1 MGCTEISGTNHR
13 DSECHLVDSTD
24 SRASKRYRGSVN
36 YPGVSVVLPI
46 LNEERYLE
54 HAIEA
59 ILTQRYEGKLEV
71 ILALGPSKD
80 KTNEIAKRLHE
91 KDSRVVLV
99 ESPSGR
105 TAAGLNLAI
114 KAAQFEI
121 ICRIDGHAEISDTYI
136 HDAVAIMEET
146 NAVNVGGIMAA
157 VGKTSFE
164 GAVATAMRSPL
175 GVGGAR
181 FHVGG
186 KAGPADTVYLGVFKK
201 SALLKVGLY
210 DERFTRAQDWELNY
224 RLRKSGGIIWFDPR
238 LVVTYRPR
246 PTLKALAKQ
255 YFEYG
260 RWRHAVVRTHK
271 GTANYRYLAPPI
283 ATIII
288 AISLVAGFFTHPLF
302 YIPALTY
309 ASAVLFGS
317 LLIGK
322 TLAEKIALS
331 SVLATMH
338 ISWGIGYLTSPRKL
352 IS

>member
-1 MGCTEISGTNHR
+1 MPITEILSAIEGILQIPHR
-13 DSECHLVDSTD
+13 K
-24 SRASKRYRGSVN
+24 KRYRTSVN

-46 LNEERYLE
+46 LNEERYLA
-54 HAIEA
+54 HAIDA
-59 ILTQRYEGKLEV
+59 ILEQQYPGELEV
-71 ILALGPSKD
+71 ILALGPSRD
-80 KTNEIAKRLHE
+80 KTNEIAQQIRE

-99 ESPSGR
+99 DSPTGR

-114 KAAQFEI
+114 KKARFEI
-121 ICRIDGHAEISDTYI
+121 ICRIDGHAEVSKTYI
-136 HDAVAIMEET
+136 RDAVEIMEET
-146 NAVNVGGIMAA
+146 GAVNVGGIMAA
-157 VGKTSFE
+157 VGKTPFE
-164 GAVATAMRSPL
+164 SSVATAMRSPL

-201 SALLKVGLY
+201 SSLLDVGLY

-224 RLRKSGGIIWFDPR
+224 RLRQGGGIIWFDPR

-271 GTANYRYLAPPI
+271 GTANYRYLAPPS
-283 ATIII
+283 ATVIILASI
-288 AISLVAGFFTHPLF
+288 LAGGLVNSIFL
-302 YIPALTY
+302 IPALTY
-309 ASAVLFGS
+309 ACAIFVGS
-317 LLIGK
+317 LVIGK
-322 TLAEKIALS
+322 SILEKISLPA
-331 SVLATMH
+331 VLATMH

>member
-1 MGCTEISGTNHR
+1 
-13 DSECHLVDSTD
+13 
-24 SRASKRYRGSVN
+24 VN

-46 LNEERYLE
+46 LNEERFLQ

-59 ILTQRYEGKLEV
+59 ILEQQYPGEFEV

-80 KTNEIAKRLHE
+80 RTNSIAEELRA

-99 ESPSGR
+99 NSPTGR

-114 KAAQFEI
+114 QKARFDI
-121 ICRIDGHAEISDTYI
+121 ICRIDGHAEISPTYI
-136 HDAVAIMEET
+136 RDAVTIMEET
-146 NAVNVGGIMAA
+146 GAVNVGGIMAA
-157 VGKTSFE
+157 VGKTPFE

-181 FHVGG
+181 FHIGG

-201 SALLKVGLY
+201 SALLNVGLY

-224 RLRKSGGIIWFDPR
+224 RLRQSGGVIWFDPR

-271 GTANYRYLAPPI
+271 GTANYRYLAPPL
-283 ATIII
+283 ATAAI
-288 AISLVAGFFTHPLF
+288 AISLIAGVLVHPLF
-302 YIPALTY
+302 FIPALGY
-309 ASAVLFGS
+309 ASAILLGS

-322 TLAEKIALS
+322 TIIEKISLPA
-331 SVLATMH
+331 VLATMH
-338 ISWGIGYLTSPRKL
+338 ISWGLGYLTSPRRL

>member
-1 MGCTEISGTNHR
+1 
-13 DSECHLVDSTD
+13 
-24 SRASKRYRGSVN
+24 VN

-46 LNEERYLE
+46 LNEERFLQ

-59 ILTQRYEGKLEV
+59 ILEQQYPGEFEV

-80 KTNEIAKRLHE
+80 RTSAIAEELRA

-99 ESPSGR
+99 NSPTGR

-114 KAAQFEI
+114 QKARFDI
-121 ICRIDGHAEISDTYI
+121 ICRIDGHAEISPTYI
-136 HDAVAIMEET
+136 LDAVTIMEET
-146 NAVNVGGIMAA
+146 GAVNVGGIMAA
-157 VGKTSFE
+157 VGKTPFE

-181 FHVGG
+181 FHIGG

-201 SALLKVGLY
+201 SALVNAGLY

-224 RLRKSGGIIWFDPR
+224 RLRQSGGVIWFDPR

-271 GTANYRYLAPPI
+271 GTANYRYLAPPL
-283 ATIII
+283 ATAAI
-288 AISLVAGFFTHPLF
+288 AISLIAGVLVHPLF
-302 YIPALTY
+302 FVPALGY
-309 ASAVLFGS
+309 ASAILLGS

-322 TLAEKIALS
+322 TIIEKISLPA
-331 SVLATMH
+331 VLATMH
-338 ISWGIGYLTSPRKL
+338 ISWGLGYLTSPRRL

>member
-1 MGCTEISGTNHR
+1 MQVLHSK
-13 DSECHLVDSTD
+13 
-24 SRASKRYRGSVN
+24 KRYRGSVK

-46 LNEERYLE
+46 LNEERFLK

-59 ILTQRYEGKLEV
+59 ILEQEYPGDLEV

-80 KTNEIAKRLHE
+80 KTNEIANQLSKS
-91 KDSRVVLV
+91 DSRVVLV
-99 ESPSGR
+99 ESPTGR

-114 KAAQFEI
+114 KKSRFDI
-121 ICRIDGHAEISDTYI
+121 ICRIDGHAEVSRTYI
-136 HDAVAIMEET
+136 QDAVSIMEQT
-146 NAVNVGGIMAA
+146 GAVNVGGIMAA
-157 VGKTSFE
+157 VGKNSFE

-201 SALLKVGLY
+201 SALLSVGLY

-224 RLRKSGGIIWFDPR
+224 RLRKSGGVIYFDPR
-238 LVVTYRPR
+238 LLVTYRPR
-246 PTLKALAKQ
+246 PTLRALSKQ

-271 GTANYRYLAPPI
+271 GTANYRYLAPPL
-283 ATIII
+283 ATSII
-288 AISLVAGFFTHPLF
+288 ALSLVLGATAHPLF
-302 YIPALTY
+302 LIPALTY
-309 ASAVLFGS
+309 ASAILIGS
-317 LLIGK
+317 LSIGK
-322 TLAEKIALS
+322 SLFERIALPA
-331 SVLATMH
+331 VLATMH
-338 ISWGIGYLTSPRKL
+338 ISWGLGYLSSPRRL

>member
-1 MGCTEISGTNHR
+1 M
-13 DSECHLVDSTD
+13 
-24 SRASKRYRGSVN
+24 N

-46 LNEERYLE
+46 LNEERFLQ

-59 ILTQRYEGKLEV
+59 ILEQQYPGEFEV

-80 KTNEIAKRLHE
+80 RTSAIAEELRA

-99 ESPSGR
+99 NSPTGR

-114 KAAQFEI
+114 QKARFDI
-121 ICRIDGHAEISDTYI
+121 ICRIDGHAEISPTYI
-136 HDAVAIMEET
+136 LDAVTIMEET
-146 NAVNVGGIMAA
+146 GAVNVGGIMAA
-157 VGKTSFE
+157 VGKTPFE

-181 FHVGG
+181 FHIGG

-201 SALLKVGLY
+201 SALVNAGLY

-224 RLRKSGGIIWFDPR
+224 RLRQSGGVIWFDPR

-271 GTANYRYLAPPI
+271 GTANYRYLAPPF
-283 ATIII
+283 ATAAI
-288 AISLVAGFFTHPLF
+288 AISLIAGVLAHPLF
-302 YIPALTY
+302 FIPALGY
-309 ASAVLFGS
+309 ASAILLGS

-322 TLAEKIALS
+322 TIIEKISLPA
-331 SVLATMH
+331 VLATMH
-338 ISWGIGYLTSPRKL
+338 ISWGLGYLTSPRRL